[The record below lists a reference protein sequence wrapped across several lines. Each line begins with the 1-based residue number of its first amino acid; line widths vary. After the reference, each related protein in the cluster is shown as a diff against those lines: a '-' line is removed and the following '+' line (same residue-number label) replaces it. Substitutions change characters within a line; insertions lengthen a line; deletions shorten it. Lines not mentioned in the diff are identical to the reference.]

1 MNRDQKA
8 TAVAEIGEEL
18 DAASAVFAVD
28 YRGISV
34 PQAAEL
40 RVRLQEA
47 DASFSVVKNR
57 LAKRATESTGSSDL
71 DEFLV
76 GPTALTF
83 IRGDAVLAAK
93 EISDFIKKN
102 NVLAYK
108 GGIMDGSALLPDQF
122 LAIARLPGVDVLRG
136 QLVGLAAS
144 PLTGIVRTLNQL
156 ISGLASQLGQIA
168 DKGLVTGEAPAPAAE
183 EPAAEEPVAEEPP
196 AEESAPADDDS
207 SDGKDSKEP
216 ADDAVEEED
225 AAETGT
231 EEAPPEEDPPA
242 GETASADADDEAD
255 ASSELPAAEGDE
267 SGGDP
272 DPDDAEIAGPV
283 GTEGAE
289 DAEPTVTDADDT
301 TSEDTQ
307 TEED

>member
-8 TAVAEIGEEL
+8 TAVKEIGTEL

-40 RVRLQEA
+40 RTKLRES

-57 LAKRATESTGSSDL
+57 LAKRATEAAGASVL
-71 DEFLV
+71 DDHLV

-83 IRGDAVLAAK
+83 VRGDAVLAAK
-93 EISDFIKKN
+93 TISDFIRKN
-102 NVLAYK
+102 GVLIYK
-108 GGIMDGSALLPDQF
+108 GGLMDGAALDPDQF
-122 LAIARLPGVDVLRG
+122 TTIARLPGVDVLRG

-156 ISGLASQLGQIA
+156 IAGLASQLGQVA
-168 DKGLVTGEAPAPAAE
+168 ERGLVSGEAPAPAEATAE
-183 EPAAEEPVAEEPP
+183 EPAAEEP
-196 AEESAPADDDS
+196 
-207 SDGKDSKEP
+207 
-216 ADDAVEEED
+216 

-231 EEAPPEEDPPA
+231 EEAPPE
-242 GETASADADDEAD
+242 DAA
-255 ASSELPAAEGDE
+255 DE
-267 SGGDP
+267 SP

-289 DAEPTVTDADDT
+289 DAEPTVTETAEPEASDN
-301 TSEDTQ
+301 SEDESE
-307 TEED
+307 TEEA

>member
-1 MNRDQKA
+1 MNRDEKA

-18 DAASAVFAVD
+18 SASSAVFAVD

-57 LAKRATESTGSSDL
+57 LAKRATEKAEAADL
-71 DEFLV
+71 DEYLV

-83 IRGDAVLAAK
+83 VRGDAVLAAK
-93 EISDFIKKN
+93 EIADFTKKN
-102 NVLAYK
+102 GVLIYK
-108 GGIMDGSALLPDQF
+108 GGIMDGAALSPDQF
-122 LAIARLPGVDVLRG
+122 TSIARLPGVEVLRG

-144 PLTGIVRTLNQL
+144 PLTGIVRTLSQL
-156 ISGLASQLGQIA
+156 VSGLASQLGQIA
-168 DKGLVTGEAPAPAAE
+168 EQGLVSGEAPAPAAE
-183 EPAAEEPVAEEPP
+183 EPAAEEA
-196 AEESAPADDDS
+196 SA
-207 SDGKDSKEP
+207 GEDSKEP
-216 ADDAVEEED
+216 ADDAVEQEG

-231 EEAPPEEDPPA
+231 EEAPPEDPPA
-242 GETASADADDEAD
+242 GETASADAADEAD
-255 ASSELPAAEGDE
+255 ASSELPAADGDE
-267 SGGDP
+267 SRGDP

-289 DAEPTVTDADDT
+289 DAEPTVTDDAET
-301 TSEDTQ
+301 TSEDDTQ